1 MGLVKMLYSG
11 EDVVIPIFD
20 HWLRRYLGENLPPSE
35 WRNRYLELAAARN
48 IKRGYYALA
57 VAVLLIG
64 FCCGCFGKSPMIWWL
79 WSELGLVMILAL
91 TGLFCGKFFFAEK
104 FFYRDYQQ
112 LKELIPGKELCRLE
126 VEEVRQLAQ
135 EGLRALLFRCHSV
148 LGEDPALKNS
158 ETRPLCRDYGQK
170 KEVLIRFGLWNVFG
184 DEQKSGFPAVIG
196 IPITGVQTVPI
207 PEG

>member
-1 MGLVKMLYSG
+1 MSLVKMLYSG
-11 EDVVIPIFD
+11 EDVVIPLFD
-20 HWLRRYLGENLPPSE
+20 HWLRRYLGENLSPSE
-35 WRNRYLELAAARN
+35 WRNRYLNLSAARK
-48 IKRGYYALA
+48 IKLGYYALA

-64 FCCGCFGKSPMIWWL
+64 FCWGCVGKSPMIWL
-79 WSELGLVMILAL
+79 LAELGLFV
-91 TGLFCGKFFFAEK
+91 GLVVFGLLCGKFFFAER

-112 LKELIPGKELCRLE
+112 LKELVPGKELCRLE

-184 DEQKSGFPAVIG
+184 DEQKSGFPAVTG

>member
-1 MGLVKMLYSG
+1 MSLVKMLYSG
-11 EDVVIPIFD
+11 EDVVIPLFD

-48 IKRGYYALA
+48 IKLGYYALA

-64 FCCGCFGKSPMIWWL
+64 FCCGCFGKSLMICL
-79 WSELGLVMILAL
+79 WVELLLAVIFAL
-91 TGLFCGKFFFAEK
+91 ADLLCGKFFLAEW

-112 LKELIPGKELCRLE
+112 LKELIPGKDLCRLR
-126 VEEVRQLAQ
+126 VEEVHQLAQ
-135 EGLRALLFRCHSV
+135 ERLRALLARSISV
-148 LGEDPALKNS
+148 LEKDPSLKNQEAS
-158 ETRPLCRDYGQK
+158 LLCDDYRIKKGVVCRFGFWNPLC
-170 KEVLIRFGLWNVFG
+170 
-184 DEQKSGFPAVIG
+184 DEQKSGPPAVIG